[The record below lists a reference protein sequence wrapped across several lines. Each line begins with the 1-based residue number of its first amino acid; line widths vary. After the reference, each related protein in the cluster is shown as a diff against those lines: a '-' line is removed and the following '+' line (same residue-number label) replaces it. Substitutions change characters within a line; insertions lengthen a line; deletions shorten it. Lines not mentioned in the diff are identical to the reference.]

1 MKGDITGLCL
11 CSSPHAMIGALILK
25 VLLSG
30 EERGRGREGR
40 GREGEGGGGRGGEG
54 RGREGEGGGGRGGE
68 GKEDSSY

>member
-30 EERGRGREGR
+30 EERGRGREG
-40 GREGEGGGGRGGEG
+40 EG
-54 RGREGEGGGGRGGE
+54 RGREGSGGE
-68 GKEDSSY
+68 GSGGERGFTLLVYQNKSPYFA